1 MPNIIN
7 LQGDEIKPQQNNK
20 MVEMGRRGRGTVT
33 GISREWGRKEGH
45 AEKGKL
51 SSMVGGNLS

>member
-7 LQGDEIKPQQNNK
+7 LPGDEIKPQQDNK
-20 MVEMGRRGRGTVT
+20 MVEIGRQERGTVT
-33 GISREWGRKEGH
+33 GINRKWGRKGGH
-45 AEKGKL
+45 GEKGKL